1 MANPITQQQH
11 DFYQWQEALD
21 NKPADSWLK
30 ATGLKPEL
38 FTAPNANLY
47 CVAHAIQCA
56 TVSGVRLLSTVDAKY
71 LDQFKRHWRATS
83 GEVTAQHKK
92 RVLGIIKY
100 YTQKQQD
107 LVLRKKRLTRNK
119 KPV

>member
-11 DFYQWQEALD
+11 DFYLYQEALD
-21 NKPADSWLK
+21 NKPADNWLK

-38 FTAPNANLY
+38 FTAPNVNLF

-56 TVSGVRLLSTVDAKY
+56 TVSGVSLLSTVDAKY
-71 LDQFKRHWRATS
+71 LAQFKRHWKATN
-83 GEVTAQHKK
+83 GKVTSKNKK
-92 RVLGIIKY
+92 RVVGIIKY
-100 YTQKQQD
+100 YTQKQQN
-107 LVLRKKRLTRNK
+107 LLLREKRLTRNK

>member
-11 DFYQWQEALD
+11 DFYLYQEALD
-21 NKPADSWLK
+21 NKPADNWLK

-38 FTAPNANLY
+38 FTAPNVNLF

-56 TVSGVRLLSTVDAKY
+56 TVSGVSLLN
-71 LDQFKRHWRATS
+71 
-83 GEVTAQHKK
+83 KK
-92 RVLGIIKY
+92 RVVGIIKY
-100 YTQKQQD
+100 YTQKQQN
-107 LVLRKKRLTRNK
+107 LLLREKRLTRNK